1 MPEKLVACPEGGASE
16 VESESQFRHTDE
28 GRSERQPARL
38 RTLPPK
44 KAVGIHTLNP
54 LEDSRWDDLVA
65 RHPRASAF
73 HQRGWLQALAR
84 TYGYEPVVL
93 TTSSPT
99 AELKNGLLL
108 CRVKSW
114 LTGRRLVSLPFSDHC
129 EPICDSIEEMNALI
143 CFSQAVSHDQ
153 HYRYVEVRPTSEDFA
168 QTTAGSDFRPAGG
181 YFLHVMDLR
190 PNLDDLFR
198 SLDKDCVQR
207 RIRRAERAG
216 LVEKCGTSDELLK
229 AFYSL
234 FVITRSRHH
243 LPPPPCAWFQNLVQC
258 QGKDVEVRVAYKDGN
273 PIASILTLPFRQTG
287 YFKYGCSDTRFHKFG
302 AIPWLLW
309 RAIAAAKSQGALAF
323 DMGRTQE
330 ENAGLLAFK
339 NHWVGRYKRLTYWR
353 YPGTTSLDTPNGWK
367 LKMVKRVFSHVP
379 NSLLPVS
386 GKLVY
391 RHIG

>member
-1 MPEKLVACPEGGASE
+1 MPEKLVACPEGGASV
-16 VESESQFRHTDE
+16 VESVSKFRHGYE
-28 GRSERQPARL
+28 GRSQGQLAGL
-38 RTLPPK
+38 RTLPLN

-93 TTSSPT
+93 TTSAPT
-99 AELKNGLLL
+99 AELKNGLVF
-108 CRVKSW
+108 CHVKSW
-114 LTGRRLVSLPFSDHC
+114 LTGRRFVSLPFSDHC

-143 CFSQAVSHDQ
+143 CCSQAVSHDQ
-153 HYRYVEVRPTSEDFA
+153 HCRYVEVRPTSEDFA
-168 QTTAGSDFRPAGG
+168 QTSAGSAFRPAGS

-190 PNLDDLFR
+190 PKLDDLFR

-216 LVEKCGTSDELLK
+216 LVEKSGTSDELLK
-229 AFYSL
+229 VFYSL

-243 LPPPPCAWFQNLVQC
+243 LPPPPYAWFQNLVQC
-258 QGKDVEVRVAYKDGN
+258 QGKDLELRVAYKDGN

-287 YFKYGCSDTRFHKFG
+287 YFKYGCSDPRFHKFG

-339 NHWVGRYKRLTYWR
+339 NHWVGRYQRLTYWR

-379 NSLLPVS
+379 ISLLAAS